1 MTLILKQEELK
12 NCVSISIEGIKFIED
27 AFKNLSEGN
36 AIMPP
41 IMRLDIEE
49 NNGEV
54 DVKTAYIK
62 GLDSFAIKMSPGFF
76 DNPKIGLPSTGGL
89 MVLLSSKTGAL
100 EAVLLDKGYLTDIRT
115 ALAGAI
121 SVKYLAKKE
130 ISSVGIIGAGAQAKL
145 QLEALMLV
153 RKPSELRIWS
163 RDSNKVK
170 SYIAEVNKKFDIKIL
185 MTKNPQEVTEN
196 SEVVITT
203 TPSTTPLIKSEWL
216 HPGLHI
222 TAMGSDA
229 EHKNEIDPQ
238 IIKKADMYVCD
249 SQSQT
254 AILGELNHAIKTG
267 LIDKNVKFTEIG
279 DIVSGSK
286 KGRKNDQEITICD
299 LTGTGIQDTAIARLA
314 LKKAKNKNLGI
325 SI

>member
-12 NCVSISIEGIKFIED
+12 NCVSISVEGIKVIED

-89 MVLLSSKTGAL
+89 MVLLSSKTGTL

-163 RDSNKVK
+163 RDSNKTK
-170 SYIAEVNKKFDIKIL
+170 NYITEVNKKFDIKIL

>member
-1 MTLILKQEELK
+1 
-12 NCVSISIEGIKFIED
+12 
-27 AFKNLSEGN
+27 
-36 AIMPP
+36 
-41 IMRLDIEE
+41 
-49 NNGEV
+49 
-54 DVKTAYIK
+54 
-62 GLDSFAIKMSPGFF
+62 
-76 DNPKIGLPSTGGL
+76 
-89 MVLLSSKTGAL
+89 
-100 EAVLLDKGYLTDIRT
+100 
-115 ALAGAI
+115 
-121 SVKYLAKKE
+121 
-130 ISSVGIIGAGAQAKL
+130 
-145 QLEALMLV
+145 
-153 RKPSELRIWS
+153 
-163 RDSNKVK
+163 
-170 SYIAEVNKKFDIKIL
+170 
-185 MTKNPQEVTEN
+185 MTKHPLEVTEN

-238 IIKKADMYVCD
+238 IIKKADLYVCD

-279 DIVSGSK
+279 DIISGSK

>member
-1 MTLILKQEELK
+1 MTLIIKQEELK
-12 NCVSISIEGIKFIED
+12 NCVSISVEGIKVIED

-62 GLDSFAIKMSPGFF
+62 GLDNFAIKMSPGFF

-89 MVLLSSKTGAL
+89 MVLLSSKTGLL

-121 SVKYLAKKE
+121 SAKYLAKKT
-130 ISSVGIIGAGAQAKL
+130 ISCVGIIGAGAQANL

-153 RKPSELRIWS
+153 RKPKELRIWS
-163 RDSNKVK
+163 RDLNKVK
-170 SYIAEVNKKFDIKIL
+170 NYIVGVNKKFNIQIL
-185 MTKNPQEVTEN
+185 IAKNPQELVEN
-196 SEVVITT
+196 SDVVITT

-216 HPGLHI
+216 QPGLHI

-229 EHKNEIDPQ
+229 EHKNEIDPK
-238 IIKKADMYVCD
+238 IIKTADMYV
-249 SQSQT
+249 
-254 AILGELNHAIKTG
+254 
-267 LIDKNVKFTEIG
+267 
-279 DIVSGSK
+279 
-286 KGRKNDQEITICD
+286 
-299 LTGTGIQDTAIARLA
+299 
-314 LKKAKNKNLGI
+314 
-325 SI
+325 

>member
-12 NCVSISIEGIKFIED
+12 NCVSISVEGIKVIED

-89 MVLLSSKTGAL
+89 MVLLSSKTGTL

-203 TPSTTPLIKSEWL
+203 TPSTTPLINSEWL

-238 IIKKADMYVCD
+238 IIKKADLYVCD

-254 AILGELNHAIKTG
+254 AILGELNHAINCLLYTSPSPR
-267 LIDKNVKFTEIG
+267 D
-279 DIVSGSK
+279 
-286 KGRKNDQEITICD
+286 
-299 LTGTGIQDTAIARLA
+299 
-314 LKKAKNKNLGI
+314 
-325 SI
+325 

>member
-12 NCVSISIEGIKFIED
+12 NCVSISIEGIKVIED

-89 MVLLSSKTGAL
+89 MVLLSSKTGTL

-238 IIKKADMYVCD
+238 IIKKADQYVCD

-279 DIVSGSK
+279 DIISGSK

>member
-12 NCVSISIEGIKFIED
+12 NCVSISIEGIKVIED

-89 MVLLSSKTGAL
+89 MVLLSSKTGTL

-238 IIKKADMYVCD
+238 IIKKADLYVCD

-279 DIVSGSK
+279 DIISGSK

>member
-12 NCVSISIEGIKFIED
+12 NCVSISVEGIKVIED

>member
-279 DIVSGSK
+279 DIISGSK

>member
-1 MTLILKQEELK
+1 MK
-12 NCVSISIEGIKFIED
+12 NCVSISIEGIKVIED

-89 MVLLSSKTGAL
+89 MVLLSSKTGTL

-130 ISSVGIIGAGAQAKL
+130 INARNGIIFKQYPESPKKIKIG
-145 QLEALMLV
+145 
-153 RKPSELRIWS
+153 RKIDMWVV
-163 RDSNKVK
+163 RDSL
-170 SYIAEVNKKFDIKIL
+170 EIK
-185 MTKNPQEVTEN
+185 
-196 SEVVITT
+196 
-203 TPSTTPLIKSEWL
+203 
-216 HPGLHI
+216 
-222 TAMGSDA
+222 
-229 EHKNEIDPQ
+229 
-238 IIKKADMYVCD
+238 
-249 SQSQT
+249 
-254 AILGELNHAIKTG
+254 
-267 LIDKNVKFTEIG
+267 
-279 DIVSGSK
+279 
-286 KGRKNDQEITICD
+286 
-299 LTGTGIQDTAIARLA
+299 
-314 LKKAKNKNLGI
+314 
-325 SI
+325 

>member
-1 MTLILKQEELK
+1 MK
-12 NCVSISIEGIKFIED
+12 NCVSISVEGIKVIED
-27 AFKNLSEGN
+27 AFKNLSEGK

-89 MVLLSSKTGAL
+89 MVLLSSKTGTL

-115 ALAGAI
+115 AIAGAI
-121 SVKYLAKKE
+121 SLKYLAKEE
-130 ISSVGIIGAGAQAKL
+130 ISTIGIIGAGAQAKL
-145 QLEALMLV
+145 QLEASMLV

-163 RDSNKVK
+163 RDSMKVK
-170 SYIAEVNKKFDIKIL
+170 SFIEDVNKKFDIKTVIA
-185 MTKNPQEVTEN
+185 KNTQEVTEN
-196 SEVVITT
+196 SEVIITT
-203 TPSTTPLIKSEWL
+203 TPSTIPLIKSEWL

-229 EHKNEIDPQ
+229 EHKNELDPE

-249 SQSQT
+249 AQSQT
-254 AILGELNHAIKTG
+254 VVLGELHHAIKAG
-267 LIDKNVKFTEIG
+267 LIEKNTKFTEIG
-279 DIVSGSK
+279 EIIKGSK
-286 KGRKNDQEITICD
+286 EGRKKDQEITICD

-314 LKKAKNKNLGI
+314 YKKALEKKLGFKL
-325 SI
+325 

>member
-1 MTLILKQEELK
+1 
-12 NCVSISIEGIKFIED
+12 
-27 AFKNLSEGN
+27 
-36 AIMPP
+36 
-41 IMRLDIEE
+41 
-49 NNGEV
+49 
-54 DVKTAYIK
+54 
-62 GLDSFAIKMSPGFF
+62 MSPGFF

-89 MVLLSSKTGAL
+89 MVLLSSKTGTL

-238 IIKKADMYVCD
+238 IIKKADLYVCD

-254 AILGELNHAIKTG
+254 AILGELK
-267 LIDKNVKFTEIG
+267 VEP
-279 DIVSGSK
+279 
-286 KGRKNDQEITICD
+286 GR
-299 LTGTGIQDTAIARLA
+299 
-314 LKKAKNKNLGI
+314 
-325 SI
+325 

>member
-12 NCVSISIEGIKFIED
+12 NCVSISIEGIKVIED

-279 DIVSGSK
+279 DIISGSK

>member
-1 MTLILKQEELK
+1 MTLIIKQEELK
-12 NCVSISIEGIKFIED
+12 NCVSISVEGIKVIED

-62 GLDSFAIKMSPGFF
+62 GLDNFAIKMSPGFF

-89 MVLLSSKTGAL
+89 MVLLSSKTGLL

-121 SVKYLAKKE
+121 SVKYLAKKT

-153 RKPSELRIWS
+153 RKPEELRIWS
-163 RDSNKVK
+163 RDLNKVK
-170 SYIAEVNKKFDIKIL
+170 NYIEEVNKKFYIQTLIA
-185 MTKNPQEVTEN
+185 KNPQEVTEN
-196 SEVVITT
+196 SDVVITT
-203 TPSTTPLIKSEWL
+203 TPSTTPLIRSEWL
-216 HPGLHI
+216 RPGLHI

-229 EHKNEIDPQ
+229 EHKNEIDPK

-249 SQSQT
+249 AQSQT
-254 AILGELNHAIKTG
+254 AILGELHHAIKAG
-267 LIDKNVKFTEIG
+267 IVDKNSEFTEIG
-279 DIVSGSK
+279 EIISGLK
-286 KGRKNDQEITICD
+286 EGRKNDQEITICD

-314 LKKAKNKNLGI
+314 LKKAKDKNLGI

>member
-12 NCVSISIEGIKFIED
+12 NCVSISIEGIKVIED

-89 MVLLSSKTGAL
+89 MVLLSSKTGTL

-279 DIVSGSK
+279 DIISGSK

>member
-12 NCVSISIEGIKFIED
+12 NCVSISVEGIKVIED

-89 MVLLSSKTGAL
+89 MVLLSSKTGTL

-279 DIVSGSK
+279 DIISGSK